1 MRSDPENGMG
11 CGADAP
17 KRSVDGSCGS
27 AAAPPDPG
35 SSRAPVVTFKWV
47 EVLAPLTAGNDLTT
61 EQAAAAMT
69 DILSGNATSAQI
81 AAFIV
86 ALRIKGETVDEMAG
100 LLSAME
106 DASERV
112 MLVDIEGVID
122 TCGTGGDR
130 SHSINVSTIAA
141 FVVAGAGAKVCK
153 HGNRAASSSCGS
165 ADLLEGLGV
174 KLDVTPDRIARC
186 VDEASIAFCFAPRF
200 HPAMRFAGPTR
211 GELGVPTVFNFL
223 GPLAN
228 PARVRRQVV
237 GVSDKNMAEKMA
249 GVLRAR
255 GSERALVVFG
265 HDGLDE
271 LTTTTTSTVV
281 ELAED
286 GDLHRYELDPAAH
299 GLPRS
304 QPADLRGGDVE
315 TNVGVTREVL
325 TGKPGPHRD
334 IVVLNAAAG
343 LLVAGRAGDLGEGL
357 SLAAAAID
365 DGRAAHA
372 LDLLVEVSNR

>member
-1 MRSDPENGMG
+1 MP
-11 CGADAP
+11 
-17 KRSVDGSCGS
+17 
-27 AAAPPDPG
+27 
-35 SSRAPVVTFKWV
+35 FQWV
-47 EVLAPLTAGNDLTT
+47 EVLGPLTSGRDLTT

-69 DILSGNATSAQI
+69 DVLSGNATSAQI

-100 LLSAME
+100 LLQAMQDACESVTLSAL
-106 DASERV
+106 D
-112 MLVDIEGVID
+112 GVID

-141 FVVAGAGAKVCK
+141 FAVTGAGAKVCK

-174 KLDVTPDRIARC
+174 KLDVTPEVIARC
-186 VDEASIAFCFAPRF
+186 VDDAGIAFCFAPRF

-237 GVSDKNMAEKMA
+237 GVSDKHMAEKMA

-271 LTTTTTSTVV
+271 ITTTTTSTVV
-281 ELAED
+281 ELCED
-286 GDLHRYELDPAAH
+286 GELRRYELDPAAH
-299 GLPRS
+299 GLKLA
-304 QPADLRGGDVE
+304 QPPDLRGGDVE
-315 TNVGVTREVL
+315 ANVAVTREVL
-325 TGKPGPHRD
+325 AGKPGPHRD

-343 LLVAGRAGDLGEGL
+343 LIAAGLVGDIAEGL
-357 SLAAAAID
+357 SMAAAAID
-365 DGRAAHA
+365 DGRAQLA
-372 LDLLVEVSNR
+372 LDQLVEVSNR